1 MAAHWPGRM
10 SAIAAI
16 NDAAATMTVN
26 QNSVVLCPGVGVGV
40 GDPGDPGGVGVVV
53 PSAL

>member
-1 MAAHWPGRM
+1 M
-10 SAIAAI
+10 AAI
-16 NDAAATMTVN
+16 NEAAATMTVS
-26 QNSVVLCPGVGVGV
+26 QNSVVLCPGVGV